1 MNFLNEESKN
11 ELLEELQ
18 TTFPQVVAIGDVMVT
33 DTAVSVRLIVETD
46 TPHAQEHEDAALA
59 GVVRAATGV
68 GINPAMF
75 DTQGGITMGTPLE
88 IDGNRYAI
96 QCVAET
102 MKNTTPETS
111 LYGMNGT
118 ETDADATAIF
128 ELAKVETITQG
139 EILELFA
146 RCVEHERYGAIYNE
160 KITVTVL
167 RAGVN
172 APADHLTA
180 AEERQ
185 HEQLQ
190 ETIDQT
196 GGNFPAPWRLAKQS
210 GVRDGYRIGW
220 WERADLPEH
229 RLLRNEITPM

>member
-1 MNFLNEESKN
+1 MNFLTDEFKHA
-11 ELLEELQ
+11 LLTELQ
-18 TTFPQVVAIGDVMVT
+18 ATFPQVVAVSTATVF
-33 DTAVSVRLIVETD
+33 DTAVSVSLVVETD
-46 TPHAQEHEDAALA
+46 TPHAKEHEDAALA
-59 GVVRAATGV
+59 GVVRVANIAGF
-68 GINPAMF
+68 NPAMF
-75 DTQGGITMGTPLE
+75 DLQGGITMGTPRE

-111 LYGMNGT
+111 LHGMNGT
-118 ETDADATAIF
+118 ETDTDATAIF
-128 ELAKVETITQG
+128 ELVRVESITQD

-172 APADHLTA
+172 APAEHLTA
-180 AEERQ
+180 AEEHQ

-196 GGNFPAPWRLAKQS
+196 NGNVPAPWRVVTQS
-210 GVRDGYRIGW
+210 GVRDGYRIAW
-220 WERADLPEH
+220 WERANLPEH
-229 RLLRNEITPM
+229 CLLLNEITPM